1 MTSSHSKA
9 ADTATLPDHVRDSVP
24 YHHDNN
30 ANHAE
35 TGTNNEVRVAPGVH
49 RHRQHR
55 AERRKYRRGADVRV
69 ASPQLPA
76 PGLRCT
82 DTREVPSRMRCTY
95 YRHHRESAPPYP
107 FRHSSALGVPM
118 WFPNDAY
125 LDPAVAQPA
134 NSRRTLTY
142 TPYAPARCDCNAV
155 AFSRTRVCHARA
167 SNPAIGAMPDHQ
179 GTKVQRL
186 SPHRLRRSSQRCT
199 AEMSTVEREL
209 RRRIARCRHS
219 DQMPGDVRRAV
230 PAHDDHNDAHTSDGA
245 AVHRR
250 GGHGTDRCFHQRS
263 HVVFRLGKHVLQR
276 KLWRKRPAGVP
287 NHVRNPVPDNGRT

>member
-1 MTSSHSKA
+1 M
-9 ADTATLPDHVRDSVP
+9 P
-24 YHHDNN
+24 
-30 ANHAE
+30 
-35 TGTNNEVRVAPGVH
+35 
-49 RHRQHR
+49 R
-55 AERRKYRRGADVRV
+55 A
-69 ASPQLPA
+69 
-76 PGLRCT
+76 CT
-82 DTREVPSRMRCTY
+82 DTDNTGLNDANTGEAQTCESLARSCQHPVYGAQIREKCPVACDVRITVTTVKVPLPT
-95 YRHHRESAPPYP
+95 PPYP

-134 NSRRTLTY
+134 NSRRTLTH

-155 AFSRTRVCHARA
+155 AFFRTRVCHARA

-219 DQMPGDVRRAV
+219 DQVPGDVRRAV